1 MARFGNLPL
10 VLVAVITVPVIVV
23 MQVATDG
30 GAAQAQTGGILAFL
44 ALPLPLF
51 LSVLWGWSLMAL
63 HPRRLVPVAALVALA
78 ASGLLRPGPMV
89 WQAMVNMAAGLAA
102 GWALHRRLRP
112 DAALVL
118 CAGLLVPMV
127 AVAIREVPVD
137 DQLAMLRRDMSTMME
152 TRVPASADKDQREK
166 ALALE
171 MERVDAALKVVA
183 KVYPLMMALGL
194 LTQAALILGLVWFS
208 ARLTGGLTDRLR
220 FGSFSRLRLPFYTV
234 WLLIAGLGLLLTRA
248 EPLLTVGL
256 NLALLAAMVVSVQG
270 VAVQVAVIGRMM
282 SPLGRFLFWL
292 VMGVFFAPLVIAS
305 GVLLGLADQWLDFRG
320 LDRPVIDDDEK
331 VV

>member
-1 MARFGNLPL
+1 MARFGKLPL
-10 VLVAVITVPVIVV
+10 VLATLISVMAIVALQTASV
-23 MQVATDG
+23 G
-30 GAAQAQTGGILAFL
+30 GDASRQTGSLLAVL

-51 LSVLWGWSLMAL
+51 LSVLWGWAMLAL
-63 HPRRLVPVAALVALA
+63 QPRRWVPLAAAVALA
-78 ASGLLRPGPMV
+78 AAGLWEHGPML
-89 WQAMVNMAAGLAA
+89 WQAASNMAAGLVA
-102 GWALHRRLRP
+102 GWALQKRLRP

-127 AVAIREVPVD
+127 AVGLREMPVS
-137 DQLAMLRRDMSTMME
+137 DQMAMLRQDMSSMME
-152 TRVPASADKDQREK
+152 ARVPAAADEAQREK

-171 MERVDAALKVVA
+171 MKKFDAALHAAA

-208 ARLTGGLTDRLR
+208 ARLTGGLTQGWK

-248 EPLLTVGL
+248 EPLLSVGL
-256 NLALLAAMVVSVQG
+256 NLALLAALVLSVQG
-270 VAVQVAVIGRMM
+270 VAVQVAVMGRML
-282 SPLGRFLFWL
+282 SPLGRFLFWF
-292 VMGVFFAPLVIAS
+292 VMGVFFAPLVLAS